1 MKARREMRAGAALVA
16 MNARYWSTVHPCV
29 RRQLR
34 RWQSRARLI
43 PDPALRALA
52 LSNLEGERFN
62 VETAATLATLAPR
75 RHRARATEAIVALQV
90 AYDYLDSLSEQPAP
104 DPLDNSRSLFAA
116 FGDALALAP
125 PAPIDY
131 YRSHPHQEDGG
142 YLQALVATCQRAFAG
157 LPRATVVARAA
168 REAMLRCGE
177 GQSRTHAVASL
188 GVDQL
193 EDWATAQ
200 ARGTDLSWWEFTA
213 GATASVLAAHALI
226 AAAAD
231 ARTTSAQ
238 AQELDRAYFYI
249 CTLSTL
255 LDSLI
260 DHPRDVEEGGHSFI
274 SYYPGEA
281 AKAEGVATVAARAAA
296 GTAGLLNGSHHRMTA
311 TGVAAYYLSATEA
324 GGPPASIVKA
334 RVAAELRPLIT
345 PILGI
350 FHLWRLA
357 KLVAARPMLSKA

>member
-1 MKARREMRAGAALVA
+1 LNARSEMRAGVALVA

-52 LSNLEGERFN
+52 MSKLEGERFN

-90 AYDYLDSLSEQPAP
+90 AYDYLDGLSEQPAP
-104 DPLDNSRSLFAA
+104 DPLGNSRRLFAA
-116 FGDALALAP
+116 FGDALSLAP
-125 PAPIDY
+125 IAPVDY
-131 YRSHPHQEDGG
+131 YRSHPHREDGG
-142 YLQALVATCQRAFAG
+142 YLQALVATCQSAFCA
-157 LPRATVVARAA
+157 LPRAGAVAPVA
-168 REAMLRCGE
+168 REAALRCGE
-177 GQSRTHAVASL
+177 GQSRTHAVESL
-188 GVDQL
+188 GADQL

-200 ARGTDLSWWEFTA
+200 ARGSELSWWEYTA
-213 GATASVLAAHALI
+213 GATASILAIHALV

-231 ARTTSAQ
+231 ARTTAAQ
-238 AQELDRAYFYI
+238 AQDLDRAYLYI

-260 DHPRDVEEGGHSFI
+260 DHSRDVEEGSHSFI
-274 SYYPGEA
+274 SYYPSETA
-281 AKAEGVATVAARAAA
+281 RAEGVAAVAARAAA
-296 GTAGLLNGSHHRMTA
+296 GAAELPGGPHHRMTA
-311 TGVAAYYLSATEA
+311 AGVGAYYLSAPEA
-324 GGPPASIVKA
+324 GRPPASVVKA
-334 RVAAELRPLIT
+334 RVVGELRPLIT

-350 FHLWRLA
+350 FGLWRLA
-357 KLVAARPMLSKA
+357 KVAAARLR